1 MGGDGPVEA
10 VLTDLATAPIP
21 EPLKKTLAFLK
32 KVTLEHAQVTAADVK
47 ILLDAGVSR
56 QQVKD
61 ALNVA
66 WCFNVITRLADTF
79 QFAVGPR
86 AAFDV
91 GAKMLLTRGYR

>member
-1 MGGDGPVEA
+1 VLADVE
-10 VLTDLATAPIP
+10 TAPIS
-21 EPLKKTLAFLK
+21 EALKKTLVFLA
-32 KVTLEHAQVTAADVK
+32 KVTRSSVTAADVK
-47 ILLDAGVSR
+47 VLLAAGVTK

-79 QFAVGPR
+79 KFEVGPR

>member
-1 MGGDGPVEA
+1 MGDGPVEA
-10 VLTDLATAPIP
+10 VLADLATAPIP
-21 EPLKKTLAFLK
+21 EPLRKTLAFLK
-32 KVTLEHAQVTAADVK
+32 KVTREHEQVTAADVK
-47 ILLDAGVSR
+47 VLLAAGVSK

-79 QFAVGPR
+79 QFEVGPR
-86 AAFDV
+86 SAFEV

>member
-10 VLTDLATAPIP
+10 VLNDLATAPIP
-21 EPLKKTLAFLK
+21 EPLKKTLAFLR
-32 KVTLEHAQVTAADVK
+32 KVTREHEAVTARDVEA
-47 ILLDAGVSR
+47 LLAAGVSK

-66 WCFNVITRLADTF
+66 WCFNVITRLADAF
-79 QFAVGPR
+79 EFEVGPR